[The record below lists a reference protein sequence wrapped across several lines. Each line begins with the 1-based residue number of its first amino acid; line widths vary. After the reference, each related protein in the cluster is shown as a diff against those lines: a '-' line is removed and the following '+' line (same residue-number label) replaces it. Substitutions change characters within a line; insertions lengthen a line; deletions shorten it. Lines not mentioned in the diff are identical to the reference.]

1 MISGI
6 NNLEEFEYLGRL
18 LLLFNKIFLIILII
32 FILVK
37 SFLYIFFLEFLIN
50 TMLSGF
56 STILKVLLPF
66 LIVTFVGV
74 FFLSAFS
81 FEIKNK
87 SCSLNFICKFP
98 FSNS

>member
-37 SFLYIFFLEFLIN
+37 SFLYIFLEFLIN